1 MLISQIYPS
10 SKNSNNLDKQMLLL
24 TQKPAHSEL
33 EEGPLWHSQPLLLSY
48 SCLGTVLE
56 LKPQFP

>member
-1 MLISQIYPS
+1 
-10 SKNSNNLDKQMLLL
+10 MLLL